1 MSSRPFFRLG
11 RLLLLVPIVSGCATA
26 RAPRHFSPATEAEI
40 QETLAAWSAAA
51 NRAASLP
58 ACRLL
63 YDARMASGVAAVPG
77 TLAVTYDGRKI
88 ERASLTGPFGSPI
101 AEYHAGAVTG
111 QDRRALVVDPE
122 ALRAVLAGTWPGT
135 PSAVAGCDGP
145 DCLLVWNDSLDV
157 EAVVDRTTRRVRS
170 LRIAGNAGRLSV
182 AYEGD
187 ANPWPERIVI
197 RDERA
202 SRVLALKLVAVE
214 PAQASGR

>member
-1 MSSRPFFRLG
+1 LSSRPSFRLG
-11 RLLLLVPIVSGCATA
+11 LLLLVVPIVSGCTTV
-26 RAPRHFSPATEAEI
+26 RAPRHFSPATDAEI
-40 QETLAAWSAAA
+40 QEALAAWSAVAQ
-51 NRAASLP
+51 RTASLP

-63 YDARMASGVAAVPG
+63 YDARMASGLAAVPG

-88 ERASLTGPFGSPI
+88 ERASLTGPFGSPV
-101 AEYHAGAVTG
+101 AEYHAGTVTG

-122 ALRAVLAGTWPGT
+122 ALRAVLAGTWPGD
-135 PSAVAGCDGP
+135 PSMVAGSDGP
-145 DCLLVWNDSLDV
+145 DCLLVWNGGLDV

-202 SRVLALKLVAVE
+202 SRVLALKLVVVE
-214 PAQASGR
+214 PVEVPGR

>member
-1 MSSRPFFRLG
+1 LSSRPSFRLV
-11 RLLLLVPIVSGCATA
+11 LLLLFIPIASGCAAA
-26 RAPRHFSPATEAEI
+26 RAPRHFSPATVAEM
-40 QETLAAWSAAA
+40 QDALAAWSAADG
-51 NRAASLP
+51 RAASLP

-77 TLAVTYDGRKI
+77 TLAVTYDGRQV
-88 ERASLTGPFGSPI
+88 ERASLTGPFGSSV

-122 ALRAVLAGTWPGT
+122 TLRAVLAGTWPGT
-135 PSAVAGCDGP
+135 PSTVAGCDGP
-145 DCLLVWNDSLDV
+145 DCLLVWNGSLEV

-187 ANPWPERIVI
+187 ANPWPERIVV
-197 RDERA
+197 REERA
-202 SRVLALKLVAVE
+202 KRVLALKLVAVE
-214 PAQASGR
+214 PAQAPGR